1 MVAAFAAIDLR
12 RVTGSIGRSAE
23 APVGAAVRPVAAADE
38 VAIEH
43 TSVSGVAPV
52 ASATQHSWVAAIP
65 VGIRII
71 PAKLINS

>member
-23 APVGAAVRPVAAADE
+23 APAGVAVRPAVVAVE

-43 TSVSGVAPV
+43 TSVSGVAPE
-52 ASATQHSWVAAIP
+52 APATQHSWVAVIP
-65 VGIRII
+65 VGIRL
-71 PAKLINS
+71 LI